1 MKTREEIEAMSDEE
15 RTTATAE
22 LCNWVRDGDGWR
34 GPSGLFYH
42 QLPVNYLL
50 SRDYMSMAEDV
61 LAQIDIPDVRLKYSY
76 AIQEVLGLGNMATR
90 FDYIMA
96 TARQRNTAFLMVML

>member
-1 MKTREEIEAMSDEE
+1 
-15 RTTATAE
+15 
-22 LCNWVRDGDGWR
+22 
-34 GPSGLFYH
+34 
-42 QLPVNYLL
+42 
-50 SRDYMSMAEDV
+50 MAEDV